1 MNGNA
6 NVVVDDNIKCWLL
19 NCV

>member
-1 MNGNA
+1 MNGDV
-6 NVVVDDNIKCWLL
+6 NVVVDDNIKCCLL